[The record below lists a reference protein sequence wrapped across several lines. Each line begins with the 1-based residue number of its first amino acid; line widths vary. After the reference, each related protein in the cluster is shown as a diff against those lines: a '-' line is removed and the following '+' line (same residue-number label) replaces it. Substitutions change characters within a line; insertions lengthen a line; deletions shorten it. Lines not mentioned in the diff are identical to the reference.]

1 MPLLHD
7 KEVRESM
14 NGNALLVYIIFVLLG
29 MFALG
34 VFLIM
39 MLVAIVKKSKS
50 LAKKACVVVL
60 AYVSLLVIF
69 FILDGIRAIRFDF
82 IPQLAVDGNQMTV
95 LNSGT
100 GSMGSGAVYVCSEEG
115 IIEEID
121 TPSYRYYMSEK
132 FGFTFEA
139 RSEGEV
145 YIAVIESDCGDWSYA
160 DIYEV
165 KVGQDGS
172 LSAEK
177 AEHVDPI
184 SIEEFL
190 EYLMEE
196 YDFSIE
202 EVKKEFGYYL
212 ENHSENTLPEQEG
225 K

>member
-1 MPLLHD
+1 
-7 KEVRESM
+7 M
-14 NGNALLVYIIFVLLG
+14 NGNALLVYIIFVFWG
-29 MFALG
+29 IFSLG

-39 MLVAIVKKSKS
+39 MLIAIVKKSKL

-69 FILDGIRAIRFDF
+69 FMLDGIRATRFNF

-100 GSMGSGAVYVCSEEG
+100 GSMGSRAVYVCSEEG

-121 TPSYRYYMSEK
+121 TPSYRYYMSKK

-139 RSEGEV
+139 RAEGEV
-145 YIAVIESDCGDWSYA
+145 YVAVIESDCGDWSYA

-165 KVGQDGS
+165 NVRQDGS

-184 SIEEFL
+184 LMEEFL

-196 YDFSIE
+196 YGFTRE
-202 EVKKEFGYYL
+202 GVKEKFGYYL
-212 ENHSENTLPEQEG
+212 
-225 K
+225 

>member
-1 MPLLHD
+1 
-7 KEVRESM
+7 M
-14 NGNALLVYIIFVLLG
+14 NGNALLVYLIFVFLG

-39 MLVAIVKKSKS
+39 MLIAIVKKSKS

-69 FILDGIRAIRFDF
+69 FILDGIRAMRFDF

-100 GSMGSGAVYVCSEEG
+100 GSMGSGAVYLCSEEG

-121 TPSYRYYMSEK
+121 TPSYRYYMSKK

-139 RSEGEV
+139 RTEGEV
-145 YIAVIESDCGDWSYA
+145 YVAVIESDCGDWSYA
-160 DIYEV
+160 DIYDV

-184 SIEEFL
+184 LMEEFL

-196 YDFSIE
+196 YGFSREIVE
-202 EVKKEFGYYL
+202 EEFGNYL
-212 ENHSENTLPEQEG
+212 SYAGMQWRG
-225 K
+225 M

>member
-1 MPLLHD
+1 
-7 KEVRESM
+7 M

-34 VFLIM
+34 GFLIM
-39 MLVAIVKKSKS
+39 MLIAIVKKSKL

-69 FILDGIRAIRFDF
+69 FMLDRIRAMRFDF
-82 IPQLAVDGNQMTV
+82 IPQLAVDGNHMTV

-100 GSMGSGAVYVCSEEG
+100 GSMGSRAVYVCSEEG
-115 IIEEID
+115 IIEEIA
-121 TPSYRYYMSEK
+121 TPSYRYYMNKK
-132 FGFTFEA
+132 FGFTFKA
-139 RSEGEV
+139 RAEGEV
-145 YIAVIESDCGDWSYA
+145 YVVVIESDCGDWSYA

-165 KVGQDGS
+165 NVRQDGL

-184 SIEEFL
+184 LMEEFL

-196 YDFSIE
+196 YGFTREGVE
-202 EVKKEFGYYL
+202 EEFGYYL
-212 ENHSENTLPEQEG
+212 
-225 K
+225 

>member
-1 MPLLHD
+1 M
-7 KEVRESM
+7 
-14 NGNALLVYIIFVLLG
+14 LVYFIFVFLG

-39 MLVAIVKKSKS
+39 MLIAIVKKSKS
-50 LAKKACVVVL
+50 LAQKACVVVL

-69 FILDGIRAIRFDF
+69 FILDGIRAMRFDF

-100 GSMGSGAVYVCSEEG
+100 GSMGSRAVYVCSKEG
-115 IIEEID
+115 IIEEVD
-121 TPSYRYYMSEK
+121 TPSYRYYMSMK

-139 RSEGEV
+139 RTEGEV
-145 YIAVIESDCGDWSYA
+145 YVAVIESDCGDWSYA
-160 DIYEV
+160 DIYDV

-184 SIEEFL
+184 LMEEFL

-196 YDFSIE
+196 YGFSREIVE
-202 EVKKEFGYYL
+202 EEFGYYL
-212 ENHSENTLPEQEG
+212 KNHSENTLTEQEG

>member
-1 MPLLHD
+1 MVND
-7 KEVRESM
+7 RGSVCM
-14 NGNALLVYIIFVLLG
+14 NGSALLVYIIFVLLG

-39 MLVAIVKKSKS
+39 MLVAIIKKSKS

-69 FILDGIRAIRFDF
+69 FILDGIRAMRFDF

-100 GSMGSGAVYVCSEEG
+100 GSMGSRAVYVCSKEG
-115 IIEEID
+115 IIEEVD
-121 TPSYRYYMSEK
+121 TPSYRYYMSMK

-139 RSEGEV
+139 RTEGNV
-145 YIAVIESDCGDWSYA
+145 YVAVIESDCGDWSYA

-184 SIEEFL
+184 SMKEFL
-190 EYLMEE
+190 KYLMEE
-196 YDFSIE
+196 YGFSRE
-202 EVKKEFGYYL
+202 EVEKEFGYYL
-212 ENHSENTLPEQEG
+212 ENH
-225 K
+225 